1 MPNWP
6 FRFVHAADFH
16 LEMPPFGVT
25 EVPKHLRELF
35 LESAYLA
42 AERVFETVIAEEADF
57 LVLSGDILRCRHTGP
72 RGPLFLVEQFQRLA
86 GRGIAVYWASGR
98 VDAHDAWPPSIR
110 LPENVHLFSQVR
122 TEGGRTEEARPEEFI
137 HRREGTPMVRLIGAG
152 RGRKGRICAADFD
165 PRQPGLFAIAVTH
178 GRAEPAALETAR
190 VDYWALGGRHQQ
202 QTVSHS
208 NPMVHYAGS
217 PQGRRPQETGAHGC
231 TLVQV
236 DDRSQ
241 IIASQIPTDVMRW
254 QSQEVEVDDTTTP
267 ERLDAMLQE
276 RARSLIETTPGTD
289 QLISWTVSGCGPLL
303 SSLRSGPAAGQYLEK
318 IRKLFGTGTPATWS
332 VSLATKMTTRPP
344 RQWYEP
350 STIRGDFLQTI
361 KHLKK
366 KPNETLGLERYL
378 PQRTDDNALS
388 GDILSVAVAGSGGRR
403 RNVLRDA
410 TLLGI
415 DLLTGE
421 EAGS

>member
-16 LEMPPFGVT
+16 LEMPPLGMT
-25 EVPKHLRELF
+25 EVPEHLGELF

-42 AERVFETVIAEEADF
+42 AERVFETVISEEADF

-72 RGPLFLVEQFQRLA
+72 RGPLFLVEQFERLA
-86 GRGIAVYWASGR
+86 ERGIDVYWASGR
-98 VDAHDAWPPSIR
+98 VDPHDAWPPSIR
-110 LPENVHLFSQVR
+110 LPENVHLFPQNR
-122 TEGGRTEEARPEEFI
+122 EGRGRAEEFV
-137 HRREGTPMVRLIGAG
+137 HSRDGTPMVRLIGAG
-152 RGRKGRICAADFD
+152 RARKGRIRAADFD

-178 GRAEPAALETAR
+178 GRAEPAAFETAR

-202 QTVSHS
+202 LTVSHS
-208 NPMVHYAGS
+208 NPMVHYAGT
-217 PQGRRPQETGAHGC
+217 PQGRQPEETGPHGC

-236 DDRSQ
+236 DESSR
-241 IIASQIPTDVMRW
+241 ILASQIPTDVLRW
-254 QSQEVEVDDTTTP
+254 QSQEVEIDDTTTP
-267 ERLDAMLQE
+267 EQLETMLQE
-276 RARSLIETTPGTD
+276 SARSLIETTPGTD
-289 QLISWTVSGCGPLL
+289 QLISWTITGWGPLL
-303 SSLRSGPAAGQYLEK
+303 TRLRSGPVAGQYLEK
-318 IRKLFGTGTPATWS
+318 IRKFFGAGTPATWS
-332 VSLATKMTTRPP
+332 VSLSAKMTARPP

-366 KPNETLGLERYL
+366 EPDEPLGLESYL
-378 PQRTDDNALS
+378 PEGA
-388 GDILSVAVAGSGGRR
+388 GEDIFSVAAAGTGSRR
-403 RNVLRDA
+403 RNVLHDA
-410 TLLGI
+410 ALLGV